1 MFYERTP
8 LSYLIYAILVMSC
21 IIIGLNKVEMCNMK
35 TELKM
40 QVFPCFLSMLYLLR
54 SLDFTELFYSH
65 GICLDCVL
73 SKKEHQQSFP
83 WLCSF

>member
-40 QVFPCFLSMLYLLR
+40 QVFPCFFINALLTQILRFYRTFLLSWNMFRLCLVKKR
-54 SLDFTELFYSH
+54 TSAVFSLAL
-65 GICLDCVL
+65 
-73 SKKEHQQSFP
+73 
-83 WLCSF
+83 